1 MADIEEATLAPS
13 KDTLQNLDQIMQEN
27 LKLRR
32 DMATIH
38 SNWKKLV
45 EKMEKLKEM
54 YAEKAGK
61 VVEVEKAN
69 EELKTKNER
78 LTVLLDLTERARNNL
93 EMENRK
99 LRQDLDVDLVGD
111 QHETAQSIDNTST
124 KTAAICTSAVAVVAD
139 DTNIEN
145 GGHIVALTTAMI
157 NTPLAVMLNSRINVL
172 LKTCEEFKADN
183 QKKTTDISQLKG
195 SILRWK
201 ARVEEGEFL
210 KNVLEKR
217 IAVMQETNTAK
228 IRELDVLKEDIKLT
242 QGNLSALTDQ
252 LFEARARIQSLQVQ
266 TDRAT
271 MTIEDL
277 KPCLAACYGR
287 ELELMEDKKRL
298 QIEMLSIKKEDPA
311 VLRRF
316 RFEINALAGQKNHLE
331 AKTKSIVR
339 ELNRR
344 VVETRRYLD
353 AMGRLQSRLEEV
365 IFFRNE
371 V

>member
-1 MADIEEATLAPS
+1 MADVEEATVAPS
-13 KDTLQNLDQIMQEN
+13 KDTVKNLDQIMQEN
-27 LKLRR
+27 LRLRR

-45 EKMEKLKEM
+45 EKMETLKEM

-99 LRQDLDVDLVGD
+99 LRHDLDLVLVGD
-111 QHETAQSIDNTST
+111 QLESAESIDNTST
-124 KTAAICTSAVAVVAD
+124 KTAAISTSAVAVVAD

-201 ARVEEGEFL
+201 ARVEEGEFI

-228 IRELDVLKEDIKLT
+228 IRELDGLREELKSSKSK
-242 QGNLSALTDQ
+242 LSALAEQ
-252 LFEARARIQSLQVQ
+252 LCVARERIQNLQVQ

-277 KPCLAACYGR
+277 KPWLAASYGR
-287 ELELMEDKKRL
+287 ELELMEDKKCL
-298 QIEMLSIKKEDPA
+298 QTEMLSIKKEDPA
-311 VLRRF
+311 VLRRL
-316 RFEINALAGQKNHLE
+316 RFEINALSGQKNHLE

-365 IFFRNE
+365 IFLKK
-371 V
+371 